1 MYNRLINA
9 MRVYMKTEIL
19 RLMRMHDCFEGL
31 EEEVLDKI
39 GEHMEVERYKQGECI
54 HQPNTPLKY
63 IYFVVQGSVQVIRR
77 DFQGNEKVLLVI
89 SRNNQFGAIAGGVL
103 SEEFPEGAFARTNCT
118 LLKLEHE
125 TALTLTLKHTKFR
138 LNLLHAVARNIQQ
151 ALNDK
156 KPKAELLIIAIFH
169 TSSATRLL
177 TQRLL
182 RRLAELGEQLYVL
195 SDRDEEKRENGVN
208 YTTVNKE
215 NYEQFISEIHKQII
229 CRQGSG
235 RTFINVDASL
245 DPRRASQLI
254 ELSDAVLWCV
264 QAGDEV
270 SAVDRIKAISAHA
283 PVCHEKINLVWLL
296 AEGCQTSPFTP
307 ELNELVSGDFK
318 VTLFE
323 PQSPL
328 GKTLAYGLERLV
340 HYLRGIKIGLALSGG
355 AARGMAHL
363 GVLHT
368 LEQNGIVV
376 DMIAGTSAGALTG
389 IPYASGVAA
398 NQWTQ
403 RFAADLKLPFFFRCL
418 PNGGQWYLVYK
429 YRAGKFD
436 GMLRK
441 YFSDWRLEQLPIPSC
456 AVTLDLITG
465 EAIVRDHGDV
475 VHAILDSINIPGLS
489 LPIFRDG
496 QALVDGGLVKNIPA
510 DVLVDYGCNYVIAVS
525 VTAKIEHE
533 FPQNS
538 LHASKSTMNQASTI
552 QTIMRSLLVQNNS
565 VNSIGMRQADAIIE
579 PDVTQYDLTEF
590 TLAEEMAE
598 IGKKAALAEL
608 PNIKEQLMQLDHR
621 LFADVAK
628 P

>member
-1 MYNRLINA
+1 
-9 MRVYMKTEIL
+9 MKTEVL
-19 RLMRMHDCFEGL
+19 RLMRMHGCFQGL
-31 EEEVLDKI
+31 EEEALAEI
-39 GEHMEVERYKQGECI
+39 GEHMELVRYKPDECI
-54 HQPNTPLKY
+54 HQPNAPIMY

-77 DFQGNEKVLLVI
+77 DLQGNEKVLLVI
-89 SRNNQFGAIAGGVL
+89 SRNDQFGAIAGGAL
-103 SEEFPEGAFARTNCT
+103 SEEFPEGVIARTNCT
-118 LLKLEHE
+118 LLKLAHE
-125 TALTLTLKHTKFR
+125 TALRLAPKYPKFR
-138 LNLLHAVARNIQQ
+138 LNLLHAVARNFQQ
-151 ALNDK
+151 TFNDK
-156 KPKAELLIIAIFH
+156 KPKTELSIVAIFH
-169 TSSATRLL
+169 NSSATRPFI
-177 TQRLL
+177 QHLL
-182 RRLAELGEQLYVL
+182 RRLAELGEELCVL
-195 SDRDEEKRENGVN
+195 SDLDEEKRENAVN
-208 YTTVNKE
+208 YTIINKE
-215 NYEQFISEIHKQII
+215 NYEQFISEIHEQII
-229 CRQGSG
+229 RRQGSG

-245 DPRRASQLI
+245 DPKRASQLI

-264 QAGDEV
+264 QTGDEA
-270 SAVDRIKAISAHA
+270 SAADCIKAISAHTPA
-283 PVCHEKINLVWLL
+283 YREKINLVWLL
-296 AEGCQTSPFTP
+296 AEGCQASPFTP
-307 ELNELVSGDFK
+307 ALNELVSGDFK
-318 VTLFE
+318 VTLSE
-323 PQSPL
+323 SLPPL
-328 GKTLAYGLERLV
+328 GKALAYGLERLV

-398 NQWTQ
+398 NHWAQ

-475 VHAILDSINIPGLS
+475 VHAILDSINLPGLS
-489 LPIFRDG
+489 VPIFRDG

-533 FPQNS
+533 FPPNS
-538 LHASKSTMNQASTI
+538 LHAKKSKMNQASTV
-552 QTIMRSLLVQNNS
+552 QTIMRSLLVQNNR
-565 VNSIGMRQADAIIE
+565 VNSIGMQHADAIIE